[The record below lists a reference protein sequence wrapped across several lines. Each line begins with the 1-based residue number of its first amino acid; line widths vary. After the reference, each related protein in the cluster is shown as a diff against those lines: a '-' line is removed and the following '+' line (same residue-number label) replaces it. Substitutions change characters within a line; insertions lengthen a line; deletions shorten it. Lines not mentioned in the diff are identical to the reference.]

1 MDQAGRLVGMIT
13 ADDVVHI
20 IQEEASE
27 DILRLSGAGEDD
39 INEPL
44 PQTVRRRLTWLIVN
58 LGTAVIAAAV
68 VGLFQGTISHLVAL
82 AVLMPIVS
90 GMGGNAGTQT
100 MAVAVRALALNQL
113 TNSNSIRVFVR
124 EFRIVN
130 QRGLHARASAKF
142 VQVAGSFDA
151 SVDVEKDGVKVG
163 GTSIMGL
170 MMLAASP
177 GCSIR
182 VIASGP
188 EARQALEAL
197 EELIAT
203 RFGEEI

>member
-1 MDQAGRLVGMIT
+1 MSDT
-13 ADDVVHI
+13 ASDKTEI
-20 IQEEASE
+20 
-27 DILRLSGAGEDD
+27 
-39 INEPL
+39 
-44 PQTVRRRLTWLIVN
+44 
-58 LGTAVIAAAV
+58 
-68 VGLFQGTISHLVAL
+68 
-82 AVLMPIVS
+82 
-90 GMGGNAGTQT
+90 
-100 MAVAVRALALNQL
+100 
-113 TNSNSIRVFVR
+113 VR
-124 EFRIVN
+124 EFRIIN

-142 VQVAGSFDA
+142 VQVAGSFQA

-197 EELIAT
+197 EDLVAA